1 MRWTRTGV
9 ALAAALTCAV
19 AVAPVGFGAQPT
31 ITREAIDDTFDDE
44 FLTDF
49 NAWMRGA
56 ISRASGTSGV
66 RSGSVK
72 VRTTAPV
79 ETHAVGH
86 QITRTYTDD
95 SGRLIEVFTINV
107 SVTSTSEEGTFRVRD
122 VGADVTRITKD
133 GVVHQ
138 IIGKLP
144 FWFNGTAW
152 VDPATDEIIKGPTGS
167 DLFESTLDKACA
179 ALAP

>member
-1 MRWTRTGV
+1 MRWTRTGI
-9 ALAAALTCAV
+9 ALAAALACAV
-19 AVAPVGFGAQPT
+19 AAAPVGLAGKPT
-31 ITREAIDDTFDDE
+31 ITREAIDETFADE

-49 NAWMRGA
+49 C
-56 ISRASGTSGV
+56 GV
-66 RSGSVK
+66 
-72 VRTTAPV
+72 PV
-79 ETHAVGH
+79 ETRALGH

-122 VGADVTRITKD
+122 VGADVTRVTKD

-144 FWFNGTAW
+144 FWFNGTTW
-152 VDPATDEIIKGPTGS
+152 ENPITGEVLKEPTGA
-167 DLFESTLDKACA
+167 DLFESMLGKACA

>member
-1 MRWTRTGV
+1 M
-9 ALAAALTCAV
+9 AA
-19 AVAPVGFGAQPT
+19 APVGLAGKPT
-31 ITREAIDDTFDDE
+31 MTREAIDETFADE

-49 NAWMRGA
+49 C
-56 ISRASGTSGV
+56 GV
-66 RSGSVK
+66 
-72 VRTTAPV
+72 PV
-79 ETHAVGH
+79 ETRALGH

-122 VGADVTRITKD
+122 VGADVTRVTKD

-144 FWFNGTAW
+144 FWFNGTTW
-152 VDPATDEIIKGPTGS
+152 ENPITGEVLKEPTGAN
-167 DLFESTLDKACA
+167 LFESMLGKACA

>member
-1 MRWTRTGV
+1 MRWTRAGV
-9 ALAAALTCAV
+9 ALAAVLTCAV
-19 AVAPVGFGAQPT
+19 AAAPAGFAGKPT
-31 ITREAIDDTFDDE
+31 ITREAVDETFDDG

-49 NAWMRGA
+49 C
-56 ISRASGTSGV
+56 GV
-66 RSGSVK
+66 
-72 VRTTAPV
+72 PV
-79 ETHAVGH
+79 ESHALGH

-107 SVTSTSEEGTFRVRD
+107 SVTSTSAEGTFRVRD

-152 VDPATDEIIKGPTGS
+152 EDPITGETLKEPTGS
-167 DLFESTLDKACA
+167 DLFQSTVDKACA